1 MNRADAALRV
11 MTAVSAV
18 MLLFIACV
26 TPIGWIDYYG
36 AFHVITT
43 LLGAVCMLGLAAG
56 VALLVRFTQVGPIRF
71 AQGRLWN
78 DTAVIT
84 ATIMLA
90 IVLRGAWV
98 ALVDTT
104 PTSDFLE
111 YHRYATAVA
120 QGDVRSHGWFF
131 IVFPFK
137 VVYALILGGIY
148 SVTTSHP
155 TIAGAV
161 NIAASCGMVL
171 MMYTVTR
178 RWYDRSVACAAAL
191 LAAIWPLQIAFTSV
205 AAQEHIFLVLYL
217 CVVAAI
223 LALPRTTSVAQIIVR
238 ALIIGA
244 CIAVANLFRPVAVIA
259 FPVLVLF
266 VGIWRWRDVPRRW
279 VYRALTVGTALCAFV
294 VSTSLFNVPIE
305 RITGININ
313 KARPGFSI
321 YVGTHAPSHGMWF
334 PESYNLVYRTAYN
347 ADTVHQRSMEAAMQ
361 QITADPMGM
370 VVLAVE
376 KFNYFWAS
384 GEYAVMYATREMG
397 QRGVSPWIAAHHTSA
412 LVASQAMYAV
422 LIALAGVALWRR
434 RRQITELD
442 GIVVTTFL
450 VHVACFT
457 ILEIQSR
464 YHMVVELMLLIPAA
478 TLLAGRTHSRE
489 DHS

>member
-1 MNRADAALRV
+1 
-11 MTAVSAV
+11 
-18 MLLFIACV
+18 
-26 TPIGWIDYYG
+26 
-36 AFHVITT
+36 
-43 LLGAVCMLGLAAG
+43 MLGLAAG
-56 VALLVRFTQVGPIRF
+56 VALLVRRMHT
-71 AQGRLWN
+71 WS
-78 DTAVIT
+78 DTAVILT
-84 ATIMLA
+84 TLA
-90 IVLRGAWV
+90 LTLVLRGAWV

-120 QGDVRSHGWFF
+120 QDDVRSHGWFF

-148 SVTTSHP
+148 SITTSHP
-155 TIAGAV
+155 SVAGAA
-161 NIAASCGMVL
+161 NILASCGMVL

-178 RWYDRSVACAAAL
+178 RWYDRAVACAAAL

-217 CVVAAI
+217 CVVAAM
-223 LALPRTTSVAQIIVR
+223 LAIPRTARVAPIVMR
-238 ALIIGA
+238 ALVVGM

-259 FPVLVLF
+259 FPVLVLH
-266 VGIWRWRDVPRRW
+266 VCAWRWRDVPRRW
-279 VYRALTVGTALCAFV
+279 VYRAVTFGTALCAFV

-313 KARPGFSI
+313 KARPGFGI

-347 ADTVHQRSMEAAMQ
+347 ADTVHQRSMEAAIQ
-361 QITADPMGM
+361 QITANPIGM

-376 KFNYFWAS
+376 KFHYFWAS
-384 GEYAVMYATREMG
+384 GEYAVMYSTREMG
-397 QRGVSPWIAAHHTSA
+397 QRGVSPWLAAHHTST

-422 LIALAGVALWRR
+422 LVALAGLAQWRR
-434 RRQITELD
+434 RRQISELD

-478 TLLAGRTHSRE
+478 TLLVRRQHSEEAGS
-489 DHS
+489 SWA

>member
-18 MLLFIACV
+18 MLLYIACV

-56 VALLVRFTQVGPIRF
+56 VAMLVRRMESSSD
-71 AQGRLWN
+71 AS
-78 DTAVIT
+78 VII

-137 VVYALILGGIY
+137 VVYAWILGGIY

-161 NIAASCGMVL
+161 NIAASCSMVL

-191 LAAIWPLQIAFTSV
+191 LTAIWPLQIAFTSV

-223 LALPRTTSVAQIIVR
+223 LALPRTTSVAQIVVR
-238 ALIIGA
+238 ALVIGA

-266 VGIWRWRDVPRRW
+266 VSIWRWRDVPRRW
-279 VYRALTVGTALCAFV
+279 VYRAVTVGAALCAFV
-294 VSTSLFNVPIE
+294 VSTSLFNIPIE
-305 RITGININ
+305 RITGIDIN

-376 KFNYFWAS
+376 KFHYFWAS
-384 GEYAVMYATREMG
+384 GEYAVMYSTREMG

-478 TLLAGRTHSRE
+478 TLLVRRQHSEEAGS
-489 DHS
+489 SWG